1 MYEQPVIILLVE
13 DNPDHA
19 ELVMRSFRENRV
31 ANQLYYVPDG
41 EAALDY
47 LFQRGDHADPE
58 TSPRPHLILL
68 DLRLPKVDGLEVLRA
83 IKTSDELRPIP
94 TVVLTSSGAER
105 DVARAYEHRANSYL
119 LKPVDLAG
127 FVQLM
132 DEMGFY
138 WLGWNR
144 QPWS

>member
-58 TSPRPHLILL
+58 TSPVPTATCSNRWTWP
-68 DLRLPKVDGLEVLRA
+68 GLC
-83 IKTSDELRPIP
+83 
-94 TVVLTSSGAER
+94 
-105 DVARAYEHRANSYL
+105 N
-119 LKPVDLAG
+119 
-127 FVQLM
+127 
-132 DEMGFY
+132 
-138 WLGWNR
+138 
-144 QPWS
+144 